1 MTGTVKF
8 GGNEGTAN
16 SFLVA
21 NYKGTGTH
29 HPVEDSKNSY
39 VTSILSKVKPDV
51 KFKSTAEKPKDVKTG
66 KETKTGFYRF
76 WSVVGLGYNATEKAQ
91 KKATPENNSV
101 IYDSELLNDSYD
113 LLSVVNLGYDMALK
127 ATEEMNEAYDLY
139 NSGELLTEG
148 FFDKLKKIW
157 NKFKTWLANLL
168 KKVKEWVSSSVENM
182 MNFLGLKP
190 DIKFNNEIIW

>member
-1 MTGTVKF
+1 M
-8 GGNEGTAN
+8 
-16 SFLVA
+16 
-21 NYKGTGTH
+21 
-29 HPVEDSKNSY
+29 
-39 VTSILSKVKPDV
+39 
-51 KFKSTAEKPKDVKTG
+51 
-66 KETKTGFYRF
+66 
-76 WSVVGLGYNATEKAQ
+76 
-91 KKATPENNSV
+91 